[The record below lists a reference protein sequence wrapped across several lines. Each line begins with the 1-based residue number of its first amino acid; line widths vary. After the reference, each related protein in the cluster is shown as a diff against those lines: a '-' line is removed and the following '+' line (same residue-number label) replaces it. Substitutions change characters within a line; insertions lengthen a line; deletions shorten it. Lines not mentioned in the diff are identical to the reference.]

1 MSASKCVVF
10 KKGAAGTVEGIDWEQ
25 VANGILIV
33 ITGILGYFGIRKG
46 FAGSAPAGNASIAVA
61 GAMIDDKKAD
71 EIIEAINHNTA
82 AIEKMNANFEAQAM
96 EEEIERRAEERAKQL
111 LGRSGGPG

>member
-61 GAMIDDKKAD
+61 GAMIDAKKAD
-71 EIIEAINHNTA
+71 EIIEAQRREIA
-82 AIEKMNANFEAQAM
+82 EM
-96 EEEIERRAEERAKQL
+96 ETLIADLDNEPR
-111 LGRSGGPG
+111 